1 MGFLIKPRG
10 ISSHCIT
17 RFLGAPLTS
26 CSISQTWWH
35 GFRAGTADVVI
46 DNGGPGR
53 VVGNMLVARG
63 TTPFGLRLSAQG
75 RRTTAPDRLLVS
87 QGELIHTTVK
97 LSQQGILKLAP
108 RLQGMATIRD
118 ELQKFMVKVSLRGH
132 ETFGNFLPGS
142 HDDLIY
148 ALSLS
153 CWYANSPWGLE
164 IRRLPSRRSTPLP
177 HSPQVQRSPRPPGP
191 HTPYGALPLIHHY
204 TKMY

>member
-1 MGFLIKPRG
+1 MQYLADLVARVRERG
-10 ISSHCIT
+10 
-17 RFLGAPLTS
+17 PL
-26 CSISQTWWH
+26 
-35 GFRAGTADVVI
+35 DVVI

-53 VVGNMLVARG
+53 VVGDMLVARG
-63 TTPFGLRLSAQG
+63 IYPIRIAIVGTGEAQQ
-75 RRTTAPDRLLVS
+75 TAPDRLLVS

-153 CWYANSPWGLE
+153 CWYANSPWGDWRSVDYLLDGQHPCLTAPRCNDRHGPLVL
-164 IRRLPSRRSTPLP
+164 IPPTAPSL
-177 HSPQVQRSPRPPGP
+177 
-191 HTPYGALPLIHHY
+191 
-204 TKMY
+204 

>member
-1 MGFLIKPRG
+1 MHQTTSWRTPDLVQYLADLVARVRERG
-10 ISSHCIT
+10 
-17 RFLGAPLTS
+17 PL
-26 CSISQTWWH
+26 
-35 GFRAGTADVVI
+35 DVVI

-53 VVGNMLVARG
+53 VVGDMLVARG
-63 TTPFGLRLSAQG
+63 IYPIRIAIVGTGEAQQ
-75 RRTTAPDRLLVS
+75 TAPDRLLVS

-153 CWYANSPWGLE
+153 CWYANSPWG
-164 IRRLPSRRSTPLP
+164 IGDPSITF
-177 HSPQVQRSPRPPGP
+177 
-191 HTPYGALPLIHHY
+191 
-204 TKMY
+204 